1 MKPSRRTRLA
11 SLLATLMGP
20 ALLAM
25 PAMADNSATED
36 GLSLEKIMQDPD
48 WIGNQPVNAFWDLDN
63 STIYFQRKAEDEN
76 FKHWYRVSAGGGES
90 RQLSPAERANVPAI
104 GGEVSQDG
112 KRRVAEKNGDIFIY
126 DMQSG
131 EARQVTRTSAAES
144 SPFFMADDRRISWSS
159 NGSKFIF
166 DPATGLVEE
175 AVVVKAEDDPL
186 RKSEGFDYLKDQ
198 QLRLFSTLRRENRR
212 EDSEKEHQREVRD
225 ADPTRIAPTLY
236 LGADRDIRFSSL
248 SPNGRYMIVV
258 SQPKAYESGKNDS
271 MPNFVTESGYVE
283 NREVRTLV
291 GLNAPAPHTVH
302 LVDLQ
307 ENSATTLA
315 MDELPDIDD
324 DPLEDIR
331 DDAIEYH
338 VAQGNDRETVEKA
351 LEAPEVRPA
360 QVEGIQWTRDGSQV
374 AVQVH
379 SIDNKDRWIATVDFE
394 DAKLEPQHQLTINNG
409 WINWNFN
416 EFGWLPDNRLW
427 FMSEETG
434 YAHLYAKRPGDRAVA
449 LTNGKYVVS
458 DPQVTRDGNMI
469 YYIANPGRSGTFN
482 IYRVPTRAKMAP
494 QKISRI
500 SVQPSS
506 RSNDDWGYSPYM
518 LSHDEKS
525 IVFKHDSPTHPAELY
540 AQPVNGDRDAV
551 KLTDST
557 TAEFK
562 AIDWVA
568 PEVVQVPSTHFDG
581 TITARVYKP
590 LDWSPDKEYP
600 AVMFVHGAGYL
611 HNAHDGWSVYFRE
624 FMFHNILLRKGYVVM
639 DMDYRG
645 SAGYGAKWRNAIY
658 RQMGHPEL
666 EDLLDG
672 KKYMVDNLGVD
683 ADRVGIYGGSYGG
696 FMAFMAL
703 FRSPGEWAAGAALRP
718 VTDWVH
724 YNHPYTANIL
734 NTPLVDPMAYEKS
747 SPIEW
752 AEDYDNTPMLI
763 AHGMQDDNVFFKDS
777 VRLVQRLIEL
787 KKENF
792 EIAPY
797 PLDPH
802 GFKHPESWLDE
813 YRRIF
818 KLMEE
823 NTR

>member
-1 MKPSRRTRLA
+1 MKLSRHSRLA
-11 SLLATLMGP
+11 SLLAAVIGSSLAAGP
-20 ALLAM
+20 VV
-25 PAMADNSATED
+25 ADDSMTED

-48 WIGNQPVNAFWDLDN
+48 WIGNQPINAYFADDN
-63 STIYFQRKAEDEN
+63 RTIYFQREAEDEN
-76 FKHWYRVSAGGGES
+76 FKHWYSIAANGGEAT
-90 RQLSPAERANVPAI
+90 LLTPAQRADVPAR
-104 GGEVSQDG
+104 GGELSQDG
-112 KRRVAEKNGDIFIY
+112 KRRVAAKNGDIFLY
-126 DMQSG
+126 FLEEDRVQ
-131 EARQVTRTSAAES
+131 QLTRTSANES
-144 SPFFMADDRRISWSS
+144 SPFFMADDRRIAWTV
-159 NGSKFIF
+159 NGSTMIF
-166 DPATGLVEE
+166 DPASGLIEE
-175 AVVVKAEDDPL
+175 AAVVKGENDPL
-186 RKSEGFDYLKDQ
+186 RESENFDYLEDQ

-212 EDSEKEHQREVRD
+212 DESEKEHNRTLRD

-236 LGADRDIRFSSL
+236 LGADRNIRFSSL
-248 SPNGRYMIVV
+248 SPNGRYMLVV
-258 SQPKAYESGKNDS
+258 SEPKSHENGKQDS
-271 MPNFVTESGYVE
+271 MPNYVTESGYVK
-283 NREVRTLV
+283 NRDVRPLV
-291 GLNAPAPHTVH
+291 GLNAPAPHTIH
-302 LVDLQ
+302 LIDLE

-315 MDELPDIDD
+315 MDELPGIDD
-324 DPLEDIR
+324 DPLEDLR
-331 DDAIEYH
+331 DDAIDYH
-338 VAQGNDRETVEKA
+338 VEQGNDEDAVEKA
-351 LEAPEVRPA
+351 LKAPEIRPA
-360 QVEGIQWTRDGSQV
+360 QVEGLDWTRDGSMV

-379 SIDNKDRWIATVDFE
+379 SVDNKDRWIATVDFDDGE
-394 DAKLEPQHQLTINNG
+394 LESQHRLTMNKG
-409 WINWNFN
+409 WINWYHND
-416 EFGWLPDNRLW
+416 FGWLPDNRLW
-427 FMSEETG
+427 FLSEETG
-434 YAHLYAKRPGDRAVA
+434 YSHLYVKRPGDRAVA
-449 LTNGKYVVS
+449 LTSGDYVVA
-458 DPQVTRDGNMI
+458 DPKVTTDGSMI
-469 YYIANPGRSGTFN
+469 YYIANPERSGTFN
-482 IYRVPTRAKMAP
+482 IYRVPTRAKMAAK
-494 QKISRI
+494 QVSSI

-506 RSNDDWGYSPYM
+506 RSEDDWGYSPFE
-518 LSHDEKS
+518 LSTDGEYL
-525 IVFKHDSPTHPAELY
+525 VFKHDEPTHPAELY
-540 AQPVNGDRDAV
+540 AQAVNGGEPV

-557 TAEFK
+557 SAEFK
-562 AIDWVA
+562 AVDWVA
-568 PEVVQVPSTHFDG
+568 PEIVKVPSTHFDG

-590 LDWSPDKEYP
+590 RDWSPDKEYP

-624 FMFHNILLRKGYVVM
+624 FMFHNILLRHGYVVM

-645 SAGYGAKWRNAIY
+645 SRGYGAKWRNAIY

-672 KKYMVDNLGVD
+672 KKYMVDNLGVNE
-683 ADRVGIYGGSYGG
+683 DRVGVYGGSYGG

-718 VTDWVH
+718 VTDWAH
-724 YNHPYTANIL
+724 YNHPYTSNIL

-802 GFKHPESWLDE
+802 GFVHPESWLDE

-823 NTR
+823 NTQ